1 MIFFRRLIFAALCLG
16 FVVVVLGA
24 YVRLS
29 DAGLGCPDWPLCYGH
44 ISPHHA
50 ADKIAAAEA
59 VQPGGPVS
67 QPKAWKEMIHRYL
80 AGTLGLLILS
90 IAVVAW
96 TRKGDMTQGRGLPA
110 LLLLVVV
117 FQALLGMWTVTEM
130 LKPLVVTGHLIGGMT
145 TIALLT
151 WLWLR
156 ETKVYDASYL
166 PQAPWLRPWAIL
178 GLVLLA
184 IQIILGGWVSTNY
197 AALACPDFPTCQG
210 AWMPRMNFARAF
222 TLRRDLGM
230 DAQGGLLSHE
240 ALTAIHWTHRLGA
253 LVVFLYLGW
262 LGSKML
268 KTRGFKPIG
277 VAVLGLLSIQVI
289 LGITN
294 VLAGLPL
301 AIAVAHNAG
310 AALLL
315 ITLVT
320 LNFKL
325 NA

>member
-1 MIFFRRLIFAALCLG
+1 
-16 FVVVVLGA
+16 
-24 YVRLS
+24 
-29 DAGLGCPDWPLCYGH
+29 
-44 ISPHHA
+44 
-50 ADKIAAAEA
+50 
-59 VQPGGPVS
+59 
-67 QPKAWKEMIHRYL
+67 MIHRYL

-184 IQIILGGWVSTNY
+184 LQIILGGWVSTNY

-210 AWMPRMNFARAF
+210 AWMPRMNFAPAF

-315 ITLVT
+315 MTLVT